1 MKLIPKHTSGSP
13 IKALKLS
20 RKDVRN
26 LDKAASFEGYGDK
39 VITDE
44 YGNFIPASEIYKYG
58 IVNSSGNMEGF
69 IPEILVSPKYSIT
82 KEDLK
87 PKLYSGNIANHPDAK
102 YMSNA
107 YLDAQIQK
115 AKNTEEADK
124 KAGEIN
130 PLTMLNLASAGMSN
144 YMSPTQLGRLGY
156 DVVTGKGKDYLK
168 GKFFEGNNGIVSDS
182 FAKEHPLWSM
192 TINL

>member
-1 MKLIPKHTSGSP
+1 MAAVAIAHKKTGDLKTYFERKVAEGKNKMTVLNAVRAKLVARMFAVIRNNRVYQPILSVQACTNHKNIKLIPKHTSGSP

-20 RKDVRN
+20 PKDVRN
-26 LDKAASFEGYGDK
+26 LNKATSIEGYGDK

-87 PKLYSGNIANHPDAK
+87 PKLYSGNIANHPDANNSMTDWFK
-102 YMSNA
+102 VIS
-107 YLDAQIQK
+107 YLTPNNK
-115 AKNTEEADK
+115 RRF
-124 KAGEIN
+124 
-130 PLTMLNLASAGMSN
+130 LNL
-144 YMSPTQLGRLGY
+144 
-156 DVVTGKGKDYLK
+156 
-168 GKFFEGNNGIVSDS
+168 
-182 FAKEHPLWSM
+182 
-192 TINL
+192 

>member
-26 LDKAASFEGYGDK
+26 LNKATSVEGYGDK

-58 IVNSSGNMEGF
+58 IVNSSGDMEGF

-124 KAGEIN
+124 KAGEV
-130 PLTMLNLASAGMSN
+130 NLSKI
-144 YMSPTQLGRLGY
+144 LGFE
-156 DVVTGKGKDYLK
+156 KFKDLFKQDKYP
-168 GKFFEGNNGIVSDS
+168 ENG
-182 FAKEHPLWSM
+182 AAA
-192 TINL
+192 

>member
-1 MKLIPKHTSGSP
+1 MIFKLIPKHTSGSP

-20 RKDVRN
+20 PKDVRN
-26 LDKAASFEGYGDK
+26 LNKATSVEGYGDK

-87 PKLYSGNIANHPDAK
+87 PKLYSGNIANHPDANNSMTDWCK
-102 YMSNA
+102 VIS
-107 YLDAQIQK
+107 YLTPNNKQRFLNWLNK
-115 AKNTEEADK
+115 HS
-124 KAGEIN
+124 
-130 PLTMLNLASAGMSN
+130 LT
-144 YMSPTQLGRLGY
+144 
-156 DVVTGKGKDYLK
+156 VTGT
-168 GKFFEGNNGIVSDS
+168 
-182 FAKEHPLWSM
+182 
-192 TINL
+192 TIGGAAAITDNKK

>member
-26 LDKAASFEGYGDK
+26 LDKATSVEGYGDK

-107 YLDAQIQK
+107 YLMLKFKKLKTQK
-115 AKNTEEADK
+115 KLIK
-124 KAGEIN
+124 KQE
-130 PLTMLNLASAGMSN
+130 
-144 YMSPTQLGRLGY
+144 
-156 DVVTGKGKDYLK
+156 K
-168 GKFFEGNNGIVSDS
+168 
-182 FAKEHPLWSM
+182 
-192 TINL
+192 

>member
-20 RKDVRN
+20 PKDVRN
-26 LDKAASFEGYGDK
+26 LNKATSVEGYGDK

-82 KEDLK
+82 KEHLLSRTRVTSNISTK
-87 PKLYSGNIANHPDAK
+87 WKVGRFRKSLY
-102 YMSNA
+102 
-107 YLDAQIQK
+107 L
-115 AKNTEEADK
+115 
-124 KAGEIN
+124 
-130 PLTMLNLASAGMSN
+130 
-144 YMSPTQLGRLGY
+144 
-156 DVVTGKGKDYLK
+156 
-168 GKFFEGNNGIVSDS
+168 F
-182 FAKEHPLWSM
+182 
-192 TINL
+192 

>member
-20 RKDVRN
+20 PKDVRN
-26 LDKAASFEGYGDK
+26 LDKATSVEGYGDK

-58 IVNSSGNMEGF
+58 IVNSSGDMEGF

-87 PKLYSGNIANHPDAK
+87 PKLYSGNIVNHPDANNSMK
-102 YMSNA
+102 EWFRS
-107 YLDAQIQK
+107 ISF
-115 AKNTEEADK
+115 
-124 KAGEIN
+124 
-130 PLTMLNLASAGMSN
+130 LTPENKQRFLNWLNKHSL
-144 YMSPTQLGRLGY
+144 T
-156 DVVTGKGKDYLK
+156 VTGT
-168 GKFFEGNNGIVSDS
+168 
-182 FAKEHPLWSM
+182 
-192 TINL
+192 TIGGAAAVTDNKK

>member
-1 MKLIPKHTSGSP
+1 
-13 IKALKLS
+13 
-20 RKDVRN
+20 
-26 LDKAASFEGYGDK
+26 
-39 VITDE
+39 
-44 YGNFIPASEIYKYG
+44 
-58 IVNSSGNMEGF
+58 MEGF

-124 KAGEIN
+124 KAGEV
-130 PLTMLNLASAGMSN
+130 NLSKI
-144 YMSPTQLGRLGY
+144 LGFE
-156 DVVTGKGKDYLK
+156 KFKDLFKQDKYP
-168 GKFFEGNNGIVSDS
+168 ENG
-182 FAKEHPLWSM
+182 AAA
-192 TINL
+192 

>member
-20 RKDVRN
+20 RKNVRN
-26 LDKAASFEGYGDK
+26 LNKATSVEGYGDK

-87 PKLYSGNIANHPDAK
+87 PKLYSGNIANHPDANNSMTDWFK
-102 YMSNA
+102 VIS
-107 YLDAQIQK
+107 YLTPNNKQRF
-115 AKNTEEADK
+115 
-124 KAGEIN
+124 
-130 PLTMLNLASAGMSN
+130 LNWMNKHSLA
-144 YMSPTQLGRLGY
+144 
-156 DVVTGKGKDYLK
+156 VTG
-168 GKFFEGNNGIVSDS
+168 
-182 FAKEHPLWSM
+182 A
-192 TINL
+192 TIGGAAAVTDNKKIDK

>member
-20 RKDVRN
+20 RKNVRN
-26 LDKAASFEGYGDK
+26 LNKATSVEGYGDK

-124 KAGEIN
+124 KAGEVNLSKILGFEKFKDLFKQDKYPEN
-130 PLTMLNLASAGMSN
+130 FYESSAIYRMEPYTMRK
-144 YMSPTQLGRLGY
+144 LGFTDYADKEGGY
-156 DVVTGKGKDYLK
+156 KY
-168 GKFFEGNNGIVSDS
+168 KFSDD
-182 FAKEHPLWSM
+182 
-192 TINL
+192 

>member
-20 RKDVRN
+20 RKNVRN
-26 LDKAASFEGYGDK
+26 LNKATSVEGYGDK

-58 IVNSSGNMEGF
+58 IVNSSGDMEGF

-87 PKLYSGNIANHPDAK
+87 PKLYSGNITNHPDA
-102 YMSNA
+102 
-107 YLDAQIQK
+107 
-115 AKNTEEADK
+115 
-124 KAGEIN
+124 
-130 PLTMLNLASAGMSN
+130 
-144 YMSPTQLGRLGY
+144 
-156 DVVTGKGKDYLK
+156 
-168 GKFFEGNNGIVSDS
+168 NN
-182 FAKEHPLWSM
+182 SM
-192 TINL
+192 TDWFKVRC

>member
-1 MKLIPKHTSGSP
+1 MTDKLIPKHTSGSP

-20 RKDVRN
+20 PKDVRN
-26 LDKAASFEGYGDK
+26 LNKATSVEGYGDK

-87 PKLYSGNIANHPDAK
+87 PKLYSGNIANHPDANNSMTDWFK
-102 YMSNA
+102 VIS
-107 YLDAQIQK
+107 YLTPNNKQRFLNWLNK
-115 AKNTEEADK
+115 HS
-124 KAGEIN
+124 
-130 PLTMLNLASAGMSN
+130 LT
-144 YMSPTQLGRLGY
+144 
-156 DVVTGKGKDYLK
+156 VTGT
-168 GKFFEGNNGIVSDS
+168 
-182 FAKEHPLWSM
+182 
-192 TINL
+192 TIGGAAAITDNKK